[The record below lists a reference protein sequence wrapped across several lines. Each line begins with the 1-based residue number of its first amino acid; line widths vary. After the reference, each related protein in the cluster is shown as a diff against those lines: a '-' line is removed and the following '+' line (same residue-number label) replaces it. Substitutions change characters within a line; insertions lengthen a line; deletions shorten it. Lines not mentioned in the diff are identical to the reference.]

1 MWVWHF
7 EIRAGNRLVKR
18 DGRFD
23 TRDEAIVAGA
33 RYLQDNEAAVMG
45 LENLTVGA
53 GQELIGGSDRKY
65 TVKKKLTD
73 AIDPQWVF
81 YDVEEWDSGQV
92 SKRLTAKLSH
102 TQAT

>member
-1 MWVWHF
+1 
-7 EIRAGNRLVKR
+7 
-18 DGRFD
+18 
-23 TRDEAIVAGA
+23 
-33 RYLQDNEAAVMG
+33 MG

-102 TQAT
+102 TQATREKVEQVIARWCRIKSAELPPDGGTISPNLDEVERQVDRR